1 MTGSIYLISLGAT
14 YAALYWSVFA
24 TDTANLIAS
33 LF

>member
-1 MTGSIYLISLGAT
+1 MTGSIYLAALGAT
-14 YAALYWSVFA
+14 YAALYWGVFT

>member
-1 MTGSIYLISLGAT
+1 MTGSIYLVGLAGT

-24 TDTANLIAS
+24 TDTANLIAT